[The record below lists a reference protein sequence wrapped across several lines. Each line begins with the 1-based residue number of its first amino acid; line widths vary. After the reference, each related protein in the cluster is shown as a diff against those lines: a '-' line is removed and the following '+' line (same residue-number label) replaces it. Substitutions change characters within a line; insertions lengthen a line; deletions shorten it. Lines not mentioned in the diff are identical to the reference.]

1 MTDILLVGTFHFFE
15 SSFDFYSAEVQQELA
30 LWAQKLLPFHPDA
43 VAVEAAV
50 HAQNAVTS
58 AYHKFHLS
66 DLKNP
71 DKMRNET
78 LGEITIFGQV
88 CPITYNNE
96 AIQIGYRVGK
106 LLDLPDIYAVDDD
119 LSFDMSVMNTPSPSL
134 AEARQAYNADISR
147 HRKDSIMELYQY
159 YNSETYAK
167 LSHSTYIKANAVS
180 GNRLY
185 TGAEMVSK
193 WYERNLKIF
202 SNIQR
207 LAYSHERIL
216 ILYGAGHLPIL
227 KELIRADDS
236 LKLADINYYL

>member
-106 LLDLPDIYAVDDD
+106 LLDLPAIYA
-119 LSFDMSVMNTPSPSL
+119 
-134 AEARQAYNADISR
+134 
-147 HRKDSIMELYQY
+147 
-159 YNSETYAK
+159 
-167 LSHSTYIKANAVS
+167 YIKANAVS